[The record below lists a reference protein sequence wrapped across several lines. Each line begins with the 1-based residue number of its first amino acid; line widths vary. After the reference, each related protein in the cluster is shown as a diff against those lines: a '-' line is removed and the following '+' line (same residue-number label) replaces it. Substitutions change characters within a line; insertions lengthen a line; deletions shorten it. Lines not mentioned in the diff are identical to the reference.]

1 MTFLR
6 KTQCRGRLEIAV
18 RSLASPCADEA
29 VENEDNYLLI
39 NGEGRVETL
48 LNQKRHVGRLVDWPA
63 NHMRIA
69 VLDGVG
75 GHGQGRLITER
86 IVDEIIAL
94 PAFTSQQ
101 ALNKALDAVHRRIQ
115 IEFFGSALAPPG
127 ATLLLL
133 EVPPSGPAFLFHVG
147 DSRLFALH
155 RAGME
160 LLTVDH
166 SPPTAFALQGLLGED
181 EWRRQVLGENR
192 SAISQAFGMGSML
205 NGSGGLQPGLIELT
219 SERMPGFLTHLPDR
233 RCLMLEPGKSLLM
246 ATDGLWTYQNPL
258 RFLGGLTELM
268 FKYPDN
274 LEEVADSIVLE
285 HCQASRNER
294 RYDNTTFVLL
304 KARA

>member
-6 KTQCRGRLEIAV
+6 NKQCRGRLEIAV
-18 RSLASPCADEA
+18 RSVASPCADEA

-48 LNQKRHVGRLVDWPA
+48 LNQKRYVGRLADWPA
-63 NHMRIA
+63 NHMRLA

-75 GHGQGRLITER
+75 GHGQGRLIAER
-86 IVDEIIAL
+86 IVAELIAL
-94 PAFTSQQ
+94 PAFTSQE

-115 IEFFGSALAPPG
+115 IEFSGSALSPPG

-147 DSRLFALH
+147 DSRMFALH
-155 RAGME
+155 QEGME

-192 SAISQAFGMGSML
+192 SAISQAFGMGSLL
-205 NGSGGLQPGLIELT
+205 NGSGGLQPGLIELI

-233 RCLMLEPGKSLLM
+233 RCLMLEPGKSFLM
-246 ATDGLWTYQNPL
+246 ATDGLWTYQDPL
-258 RFLGGLTELM
+258 RFLGGLTALM
-268 FKYPDN
+268 SESQDDLNEF
-274 LEEVADSIVLE
+274 ADSIVHE

-294 RYDNTTFVLL
+294 RDDNTTFILF
-304 KARA
+304 RAQA